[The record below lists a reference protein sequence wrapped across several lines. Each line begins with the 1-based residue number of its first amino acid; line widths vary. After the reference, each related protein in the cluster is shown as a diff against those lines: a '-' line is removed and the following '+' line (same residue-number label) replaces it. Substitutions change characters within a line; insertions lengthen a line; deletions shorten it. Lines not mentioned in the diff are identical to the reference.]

1 MELIIHLSPLRSLG
15 GKKKRQLSEL
25 PLFLKFILWYYF
37 VGEVKKLDVLSSKKI
52 NLLLQRIALGDRVAL
67 NELYVAMKMPI
78 FLYVKT
84 IVKKQEASE
93 DITQQVFLEIMGSV
107 YNYKHSTNAKAWI
120 FTIAKNLCFDY
131 IKKERRE
138 IATDDKNLEYYI
150 SHIEGLDKKTLVYEA
165 LNRLK
170 DIERQIVVLYIYAG
184 FTQKEISKLLDI
196 PYIKIRSMYGY
207 AIRKLKV
214 FYGGE
219 CDENQAIG

>member
-1 MELIIHLSPLRSLG
+1 M
-15 GKKKRQLSEL
+15 
-25 PLFLKFILWYYF
+25 
-37 VGEVKKLDVLSSKKI
+37 
-52 NLLLQRIALGDRVAL
+52 
-67 NELYVAMKMPI
+67 
-78 FLYVKT
+78 
-84 IVKKQEASE
+84 
-93 DITQQVFLEIMGSV
+93 
-107 YNYKHSTNAKAWI
+107 
-120 FTIAKNLCFDY
+120 
-131 IKKERRE
+131 
-138 IATDDKNLEYYI
+138 
-150 SHIEGLDKKTLVYEA
+150 YEA